1 MWVINQSLPKETF
14 GEPTKGGLRG
24 SVMSVLRTRKRDFSA
39 GEFTIYQVFD

>member
-1 MWVINQSLPKETF
+1 MWVINQSRLT